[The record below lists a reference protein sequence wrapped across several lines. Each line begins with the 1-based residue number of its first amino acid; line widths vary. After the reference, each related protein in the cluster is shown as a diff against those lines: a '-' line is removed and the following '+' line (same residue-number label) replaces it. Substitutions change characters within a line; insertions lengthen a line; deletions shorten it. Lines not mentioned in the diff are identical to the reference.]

1 MLLARCHCAP
11 HLDSGTSLHYCL
23 RCLVLEWLCFL
34 RMPHPLETQLPVYP
48 RSLYRRQ
55 NCSSKIVPNLGR
67 NAHSSLLVEM
77 LCRLS
82 PSRRCRLLPAVLV
95 FVVVAAAVA
104 VAAVAVLV
112 VAAVPLDH
120 TIVAVAADDI
130 GCTLR
135 MLHGSKVPKKLQ
147 IAGTSQALP
156 LRKTRLLCGRISSCR
171 PIQVTDF
178 LIESIRMCTAITLR
192 RETRASNFLRTL
204 KLVKLICHRFLL
216 VRFGYVIV

>member
-1 MLLARCHCAP
+1 MLLARCYCAP

-23 RCLVLEWLCFL
+23 RCLVLEWLYFL
-34 RMPHPLETQLPVYP
+34 RMPHPLETQHPVYP

-77 LCRLS
+77 LCRLP
-82 PSRRCRLLPAVLV
+82 PSRRCRLLPAVLA

-112 VAAVPLDH
+112 VA
-120 TIVAVAADDI
+120 IVAVAADDI

-156 LRKTRLLCGRISSCR
+156 LQKTRLLCGRISSCR

-192 RETRASNFLRTL
+192 RETRASNFPRTL
-204 KLVKLICHRFLL
+204 KLVKLICYRFLL
-216 VRFGYVIV
+216 VRVGYVIV